1 MRTKILPI
9 SQIDY
14 GRNIRTERDED
25 IVELAKSIEK
35 NGIITPLTVRPKN
48 GRYEVV
54 CGHRRWRAA
63 NLVEDDMLVPCVI
76 IESVPAEDLEIMQID
91 ENLQRKSMSAWE
103 LVQIFNDWKRR
114 GKTQAQIA
122 AMLGKTQGWVSS
134 QYSAAAQIEK
144 AYEAG
149 NISRDAYEAKK
160 HTVKAWHK
168 EYRRKVAEKKKT
180 LVARNGY
187 TVCYDRKTVIVK
199 CETEA
204 DRDRIYKKL
213 AGRV

>member
-1 MRTKILPI
+1 MKTKILPI

-63 NLVEDDMLVPCVI
+63 KLVEDDMLVPCMI
-76 IESVPAEDLEIMQID
+76 IESVPAEELEVMQIE

-103 LVQIFNDWKRR
+103 LVQIFNDWKMR

-122 AMLGKTQGWVSS
+122 ATLGKTQGWVSS

-144 AYEAG
+144 DYEAG
-149 NISRDAYEAKK
+149 LINIETYEVKK
-160 HTVKAWHK
+160 HIVKPWHK
-168 EYRRKVAEKKKT
+168 EYRRKVAETKKT

-187 TVCYDRKTVIVK
+187 TVCYNRKTVIVK

-213 AGRV
+213 AGLK

>member
-1 MRTKILPI
+1 MKTKILPI

-14 GRNIRTERDED
+14 DRNIRTERDED

-35 NGIITPLTVRPKN
+35 NGIITPLTVKPKN

-63 NLVEDDMLVPCVI
+63 KLVEDDMLVPCLI
-76 IESVPAEDLEIMQID
+76 IESVSAEELEVMQIE
-91 ENLQRKSMSAWE
+91 ENLQRKGMSAWE
-103 LVQIFNDWKRR
+103 LVQIFDNWKRR

-134 QYSAAAQIEK
+134 QYSVAAQIEK

-149 NISRDAYEAKK
+149 DITRDAYEAKK

-168 EYRRKVAEKKKT
+168 EYRRKVEETKKT

-213 AGRV
+213 AGLK

>member
-1 MRTKILPI
+1 MKTKILPI

-35 NGIITPLTVRPKN
+35 NGIITPLTVKPKN

-63 NLVEDDMLVPCVI
+63 KLVEDDMLVPCLVI
-76 IESVPAEDLEIMQID
+76 EGAASEDLEIMQID
-91 ENLQRKSMSAWE
+91 ENLQRKGMSAWE
-103 LVQIFNDWKRR
+103 LVQIFNDWKRS

-122 AMLGKTQGWVSS
+122 AMLGKSQGWVSS
-134 QYSAAAQIEK
+134 QYSAAVQVEK

-149 NISRDAYEAKK
+149 LINIETYEAKK

-168 EYRRKVAEKKKT
+168 NYRRKVAERKKT
-180 LVARNGY
+180 LVAKKGY
-187 TVCYDRKTVIVK
+187 TVCWENKTVIVK

-204 DRDRIYKKL
+204 ERDRIYRTL
-213 AGRV
+213 AGLK

>member
-1 MRTKILPI
+1 MKTKILPI

-25 IVELAKSIEK
+25 ILELAKSIEK

-54 CGHRRWRAA
+54 CGHRRWTAA
-63 NLVEDDMLVPCVI
+63 KLVEDDMLVPCLVI
-76 IESVPAEDLEIMQID
+76 EGVASEDLEIMQID
-91 ENLQRKSMSAWE
+91 ENMQRKSMSAWE
-103 LVQIFNDWKRR
+103 LVQIFDNWKRR

-122 AMLGKTQGWVSS
+122 AMMGKSSAWVSS
-134 QYSAAAQIEK
+134 QYSVAAQIE
-144 AYEAG
+144 
-149 NISRDAYEAKK
+149 RDFESGAITCDDYEAKK

-187 TVCYDRKTVIVK
+187 AVCYDRKTVIVK

-213 AGRV
+213 AGLK

>member
-1 MRTKILPI
+1 MKTKILPI

-35 NGIITPLTVRPKN
+35 NGIITPLTVKPKN

-63 NLVEDDMLVPCVI
+63 KLVEDDMLVPCII
-76 IESVPAEDLEIMQID
+76 IESVPAEELEVMQIE

-149 NISRDAYEAKK
+149 DITRDAYEAKK

-168 EYRRKVAEKKKT
+168 EYRRKVEETKKT

-213 AGRV
+213 AGLK

>member
-1 MRTKILPI
+1 MKTKILPI

-25 IVELAKSIEK
+25 IFELAKSIEK

-63 NLVEDDMLVPCVI
+63 KLVEDDMLVPCMI
-76 IESVPAEDLEIMQID
+76 IESVPAEELEVMQIE

-103 LVQIFNDWKRR
+103 LVQIFNDWKRL

-149 NISRDAYEAKK
+149 VISRDAYEAKK

-168 EYRRKVAEKKKT
+168 EYRRKVTETKKT

-204 DRDRIYKKL
+204 DRDRIYKEL
-213 AGRV
+213 AGLK

>member
-1 MRTKILPI
+1 MKTKILPI

-35 NGIITPLTVRPKN
+35 NGIITPLTVKPKN

-63 NLVEDDMLVPCVI
+63 KLVEDDMLVPCLI
-76 IESVPAEDLEIMQID
+76 IESVSAEELEVMQIE
-91 ENLQRKSMSAWE
+91 ENLQRKGMSAWE
-103 LVQIFNDWKRR
+103 LVQIFDNWKRR

-134 QYSAAAQIEK
+134 QYSVAAQIEK

-149 NISRDAYEAKK
+149 DITRDAYEAKK

-168 EYRRKVAEKKKT
+168 EYRRKVEETKKT

-213 AGRV
+213 AGLK

>member
-1 MRTKILPI
+1 MKTKILPI

-25 IVELAKSIEK
+25 IAELAKSIEK
-35 NGIITPLTVRPKN
+35 NGIITPLTVKPKN

-63 NLVEDDMLVPCVI
+63 NLVEDDMLVPCVV
-76 IESVPAEDLEIMQID
+76 IEGASSEDLEIMQID
-91 ENLQRKSMSAWE
+91 ENLQRKGMSAWE

-114 GKTQAQIA
+114 GKTQTQIA
-122 AMLGKTQGWVSS
+122 AMLGRTSAWVSS
-134 QYSAAAQIEK
+134 QYSAAAQIERDFESG
-144 AYEAG
+144 A
-149 NISRDAYEAKK
+149 ISRDAYEAKK

-168 EYRRKVAEKKKT
+168 EYRKRMAERNKT
-180 LVARNGY
+180 LVAKDGY
-187 TVCYDRKTVIVK
+187 TVCWERKTVIVK

-213 AGRV
+213 AGLK

>member
-1 MRTKILPI
+1 MRTKILSL

-25 IVELAKSIEK
+25 IAELAKSIEK
-35 NGIITPLTVRPKN
+35 NGIITPLTVKPKN

-63 NLVEDDMLVPCVI
+63 NLVEDDMLVPCVV
-76 IESVPAEDLEIMQID
+76 IEGASSEDLEIMQID
-91 ENLQRKSMSAWE
+91 ENLQRKGMSAWE

-114 GKTQAQIA
+114 GKTQKQIA
-122 AMLGKTQGWVSS
+122 AMMGKSQGWVSA
-134 QYSAAAQIEK
+134 QYSASAQIEK
-144 AYEAG
+144 AYESG
-149 NISRDAYEAKK
+149 LINDKVYEAKK

-168 EYRRKVAEKKKT
+168 EYRRKVAETKKT

-187 TVCYDRKTVIVK
+187 TVSYDRKTVIVK

-213 AGRV
+213 AGLK

>member
-1 MRTKILPI
+1 MRTKILSL

-25 IVELAKSIEK
+25 IMELAKSIEK
-35 NGIITPLTVRPKN
+35 NGIITPLTVKPKN

-63 NLVEDDMLVPCVI
+63 KLVEDDMLVPCLVI
-76 IESVPAEDLEIMQID
+76 EGAASEDLEIMQIE
-91 ENLQRKSMSAWE
+91 ENLQRKNMSAWE

-114 GKTQAQIA
+114 GKTQTQIA
-122 AMLGKTQGWVSS
+122 AMLGRTSAWVSS

-149 NISRDAYEAKK
+149 LINIETYETKK

-168 EYRRKVAEKKKT
+168 EYRRMVAEKKKT

-187 TVCYDRKTVIVK
+187 TVCYDKRTVIVK

-204 DRDRIYKKL
+204 ERDRIYRKL
-213 AGRV
+213 AGLK

>member
-35 NGIITPLTVRPKN
+35 NGIITPLTVKPKN

-63 NLVEDDMLVPCVI
+63 KLVEDDMLVPCLVI
-76 IESVPAEDLEIMQID
+76 EGAASEDLEIMQID

-103 LVQIFNDWKRR
+103 LVQVFNDWKRR
-114 GKTQAQIA
+114 GKTQTQIA
-122 AMLGKTQGWVSS
+122 AMLGRTSAWVSS
-134 QYSAAAQIEK
+134 QYSAAAQIE
-144 AYEAG
+144 
-149 NISRDAYEAKK
+149 RDFESGAITCDDYEAKK

-168 EYRRKVAEKKKT
+168 EYRKRTAERKKT
-180 LVARNGY
+180 LVCKKGY
-187 TVCYDRKTVIVK
+187 TVCWENKTVIVK
-199 CETEA
+199 CDTEA
-204 DRDRIYKKL
+204 VRDRIYKKL
-213 AGRV
+213 AGLK